1 MTCFLRRN
9 SSIITLLLLASIA
22 LAACNFPG
30 FRVTPTPDVFATS
43 AAATV
48 AMRLT
53 LAALGTQLP
62 PPAQPTTPPPPP
74 QPTTP
79 TPTETGLPPTPTNTP
94 TITVTEIP
102 CDRASFVKDVT
113 IPDGTNF
120 APGENFTKTW
130 RLKNTGS
137 CTWTSGYSLIFDHGD
152 SMGGPASKQLTA
164 GTVATGQTVDVSVD
178 LTAPNAS
185 GTYKG
190 YWKLRN
196 PSGVVFGIGSSG
208 DVAFYVEIDVVQPT
222 ATIELN
228 HIIAECG
235 SVRSDGSVWSVKNVG
250 DTTGDLSSQA
260 FVSFDISGIPGNA
273 TITKVVTD
281 FSPHDMLGD
290 PFGDLG
296 CLDLFKQ
303 DYGALDAGD
312 YFGGVPSGR
321 LIRWCSSGH
330 LSSAITDN
338 DMINALQ
345 SKVGTNRFQLR
356 LQFQTALTADAEADM
371 VRLAGPGK
379 HLKLTV
385 TYYTP

>member
-1 MTCFLRRN
+1 MICFLRRN
-9 SSIITLLLLASIA
+9 SSTITLLLLASIA

-79 TPTETGLPPTPTNTP
+79 TPTETGLPLTPTNTP

-113 IPDGTNF
+113 IPDGTDF
-120 APGENFTKTW
+120 APGDNFTKTW

-164 GTVATGQTVDVSVD
+164 GTVAPGQTVDVSVD

-222 ATIELN
+222 VTIELN

-235 SVRSDGSVWSVKNVG
+235 SVRSDGSVLSVKNVG

-321 LIRWCSSGH
+321 LIRWCSSGS
-330 LSSAITDN
+330 LASAITDD
-338 DMINALQ
+338 DMITALQ